1 MQTVVETPAYLAD
14 AKFVGLDESDRSGV
28 VDYLARNPSAGDLI
42 VGSGGARKVRIARRG
57 GGRSG
62 GFRVLTAYLGAD
74 IPVIL
79 LGFFAKNEKANL
91 SKVELKLMTEDL
103 EAIKKAVRKKRSIQ

>member
-14 AKFVGLDESDRSGV
+14 AKFPGLDESDRNRV
-28 VDYLARNPSAGDLI
+28 VDFLARNPSAGDLI

-57 GGRSG
+57 GGSSG
-62 GFRVLTAYLGAD
+62 GFRVLTAYFGSD

-79 LGFFAKNEKANL
+79 LGVFAKNEKSNL
-91 SKVELKLMTEDL
+91 SRSEVKLMADAL
-103 EAIKKAVRKKRSIQ
+103 EALKKAAKKKRSI

>member
-1 MQTVVETPAYLAD
+1 M
-14 AKFVGLDESDRSGV
+14 

-42 VGSGGARKVRIARRG
+42 IGSGGARKVRVARRG

-62 GFRVLTAYLGAD
+62 GYRVLTAYLGTD

-79 LGFFAKNEKANL
+79 LGVFAKNEKANL
-91 SKVELKLMTEDL
+91 SKSELKLMADDL
-103 EAIKKAVRKKRSIQ
+103 GAIKKAAKKKRSIQ